1 MTHVINL
8 NYGINRDC
16 IRAEE
21 AESISCQSARNMLIK
36 DE

>member
-21 AESISCQSARNMLIK
+21 AESFGYQSARNMLIK
-36 DE
+36 GE